1 MSVLPA
7 LQLAKRWC
15 TTRACGRA
23 ATVPRPSTTSPRT
36 PCASRTSR
44 TVECVG
50 SAAAGGGTG
59 AQPARAAGPR
69 PRHAQATRARGH
81 PAPHARAGQLSVL
94 EALQLA
100 KALAR
105 SPRVRQGRDRATP
118 STTSPRT
125 PCASRTSRS
134 VECVGGAA
142 AGGSAGAQSAG
153 AAGPRPRHAQAPRAR
168 GHPAP
173 HARAGQLS
181 VLEALQLA
189 EALARSPRV
198 RQGRDRATPKH
209 HEPADI
215 LRLTHE
221 QVS

>member
-1 MSVLPA
+1 M
-7 LQLAKRWC
+7 
-15 TTRACGRA
+15 
-23 ATVPRPSTTSPRT
+23 
-36 PCASRTSR
+36 
-44 TVECVG
+44 
-50 SAAAGGGTG
+50 
-59 AQPARAAGPR
+59 
-69 PRHAQATRARGH
+69 
-81 PAPHARAGQLSVL
+81 SVL

-125 PCASRTSRS
+125 PCASRTSGS

-173 HARAGQLS
+173 HTRAGQLSVLPALQLAKRCAQPARAAGPRPCHAQAPRARGHPAPHARAGQLS
-181 VLEALQLA
+181 VLVALQLA
-189 EALARSPRV
+189 EALERSPRV
-198 RQGRDRATPKH
+198 REGRDRATSKQ
-209 HEPADI
+209 HEPEDT

-221 QVS
+221 RVS